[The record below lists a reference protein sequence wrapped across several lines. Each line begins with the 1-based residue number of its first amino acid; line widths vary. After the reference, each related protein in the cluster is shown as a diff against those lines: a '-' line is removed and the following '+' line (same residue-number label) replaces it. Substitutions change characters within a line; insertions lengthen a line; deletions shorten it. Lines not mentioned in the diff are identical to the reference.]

1 VRSDLIEGF
10 YRLVELLQ
18 LLHPQP
24 LALAYELPERT
35 CYYFIV
41 LDDQPLSEHMCQQ
54 TRSYQG
60 KNRGPGQLG
69 LVVQ

>member
-1 VRSDLIEGF
+1 MRSDLVEGF

-35 CYYFIV
+35 RYYFIV
-41 LDDQPLSEHMCQQ
+41 LDDQPLSETCV
-54 TRSYQG
+54 
-60 KNRGPGQLG
+60 NRHVLIREKIEDQ
-69 LVVQ
+69 VSWA

>member
-1 VRSDLIEGF
+1 MRSDLVEGF

-35 CYYFIV
+35 RCYFIV
-41 LDDQPLSEHMCQQ
+41 LDDQPE
-54 TRSYQG
+54 
-60 KNRGPGQLG
+60 
-69 LVVQ
+69 